1 MLLDGFP
8 DNVLVNAKVIMDENI
23 SHASNLTPRNGRVP
37 LANCRVDGTYGLAN
51 NHQVMDHPDLDQR
64 TAIEGCPALH
74 LFDLDLADGIQ
85 DIL

>member
-1 MLLDGFP
+1 MILLDALIRTVTHVGC
-8 DNVLVNAKVIMDENI
+8 E
-23 SHASNLTPRNGRVP
+23 SP

-85 DIL
+85 DVL